1 MIFVQEKIDQNVK
14 YDSALDLCDGADQNH
29 IVKVA
34 AQARCLSTRHTF
46 LEKYVDR
53 FDVRATIC
61 LNWEKKKDVRKLPIW
76 FLAFFL
82 SDFCLLISFIKQKK
96 SFSILFKL

>member
-14 YDSALDLCDGADQNH
+14 YDLVLDLCDSADQNH

-61 LNWEKKKDVRKLPIW
+61 LNWERKKDVRKLPIW
-76 FLAFFL
+76 FLDFFFVRFL
-82 SDFCLLISFIKQKK
+82 PLNKFY
-96 SFSILFKL
+96 

>member
-1 MIFVQEKIDQNVK
+1 MQEKIDQNVK

-61 LNWEKKKDVRKLPIW
+61 LNWERKKDVRKLSIC
-76 FLAFFL
+76 FLAFFFVRFL
-82 SDFCLLISFIKQKK
+82 P
-96 SFSILFKL
+96 LFVRFLPLNKFY